1 MLSRAKHLEP
11 AGLEDEILRPTG
23 LE

>member
-23 LE
+23 SE

>member
-1 MLSRAKHLEP
+1 MLSGAKHLEP

-23 LE
+23 SE